1 MKDQDLAGL
10 LGEAPA
16 APDPAFRF
24 EVLARVAER
33 ARRRIGYTRAAR
45 MIVASSAIGG
55 FFPLAR
61 AAGFTMAD
69 AQPLLYAAIAV
80 GLAYFLA
87 REAVKGPSSALAR
100 GLLRLR
106 L

>member
-1 MKDQDLAGL
+1 MKDQEVAGL
-10 LGEAPA
+10 LGDAPSA
-16 APDPAFRF
+16 ADPSFRF
-24 EVLARVAER
+24 EVFKRVAER
-33 ARRRIGYTRAAR
+33 ARGRIGHTRAAR
-45 MIVASSAIGG
+45 MIVASSAIGV

-69 AQPLLYAAIAV
+69 AQPLLYAAIGA